1 MPKLFSK
8 SNSVENTEY
17 AELVTKHEELVAKY
31 DELSK
36 MHGGAQALQDTLK
49 AEVEKLQNV
58 VSTFERKEKIQTQA
72 QKLGVEFTESFPLMD
87 AVNMNYTECLEK
99 MVELSVEQKGQ
110 RLITLKSTLN
120 PSVGDTVTTGESAF
134 DPKSQTE
141 AIDYYVAKFPE
152 NNMRANV
159 ELARKN
165 HIKLFQSDNDV
176 EETEDNS
183 NEETNQ

>member
-8 SNSVENTEY
+8 SNSVDNTEY
-17 AELVTKHEELVAKY
+17 AELVTKHEDLVAKY
-31 DELSK
+31 EELVK
-36 MHGGAQALQDTLK
+36 MHGGAQTLQDTMK
-49 AEVEKLQNV
+49 AEIEKLQGV
-58 VSTFERKEKIQTQA
+58 VATFERKEKIQAQA
-72 QKLGVEFTESFPLMD
+72 EKLGVEFTESFPLMD
-87 AVNMNYTECLEK
+87 AVNMDYTECLEK
-99 MVELSVEQKGQ
+99 MVELSASQKEQ
-110 RLITLKSTLN
+110 RLTVLKSVLN
-120 PSVGDTVTTGESAF
+120 TTVGDTATTGASAF

-165 HIKLFQSDNDV
+165 HIKLFQSNNDV

-183 NEETNQ
+183 NEETN